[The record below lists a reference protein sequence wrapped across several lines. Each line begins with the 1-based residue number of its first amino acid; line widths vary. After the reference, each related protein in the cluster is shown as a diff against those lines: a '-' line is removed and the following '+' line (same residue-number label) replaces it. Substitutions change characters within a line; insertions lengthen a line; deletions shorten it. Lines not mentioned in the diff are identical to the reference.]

1 MLNVFY
7 PGNLKDCLTN
17 LLSLL
22 LHLII
27 VLSIIKLYCVKTR
40 VKLDGSCLKQ
50 DKTTFTHGTIVVIY
64 IVYEISICDSNNNY
78 PTLENFL
85 FGGVN
90 LTKNA
95 DIDKY
100 KYSGYVTGF
109 ERPGNFSFPTGGF
122 GCNVIFFGV
131 DMSSS
136 VHVDNKKNK
145 ILILRIRILKN

>member
-1 MLNVFY
+1 M
-7 PGNLKDCLTN
+7 
-17 LLSLL
+17 
-22 LHLII
+22 
-27 VLSIIKLYCVKTR
+27 
-40 VKLDGSCLKQ
+40 KQ

-78 PTLENFL
+78 PTLKNFL

-95 DIDKY
+95 DIEKY
-100 KYSGYVTGF
+100 KYSGYVT
-109 ERPGNFSFPTGGF
+109 GF

-136 VHVDNKKNK
+136 VHIDNKKNK